1 LRILHIGLHVRTPP
15 GVANQLGFEK
25 SAAARLDA
33 GVRWETRSFSLEDG
47 DPDTPPT
54 PGPGRWLPAGLDAYL
69 RLRRHAFGWLR
80 NHRRDYDAILLRY
93 SLGDPLQWWNSGWFD
108 NVFTVHHT
116 LEVPEAR
123 HDGGV
128 RGQVKA
134 TIEQTLGRSVLG
146 RVRGIIGVT
155 DEIVRYETERISRT
169 KPGYCYPNGI
179 DLSTQPVVGD
189 ERTGPPR
196 LLIVASSFVSWH
208 GLDRVLDSLAGTTRP
223 FELHIVGDVGPT
235 ELRRISADPR
245 FVAHGL
251 RDTAYLN
258 GLMATSDIGL
268 SSFALERKG
277 MAEACTLKVREYL
290 AAGLPVFAGHRDS
303 GLPADF
309 PFYKQGE
316 PQSDA
321 MLDYAVD
328 CRRIERS
335 EVRNAAARFID
346 KQVLMS
352 GLAEWL
358 ATHAAR

>member
-1 LRILHIGLHVRTPP
+1 MGLHVRTPP
-15 GVANQLGFEK
+15 GVANQLRFER
-25 SAAARLDA
+25 SAAARLVP
-33 GVRWETRSFSLEDG
+33 GVQWETRSFSLLDD
-47 DPDTPPT
+47 DPGAPPV
-54 PGPGRWLPAGLDAYL
+54 PGRGRWLPAKLDDYL
-69 RLRRHAFGWLR
+69 RLRRHAFDWLR
-80 NHRRDYDAILLRY
+80 DHRRDYDAVLLRY
-93 SLGDPLQWWNSGWFD
+93 SLGDPVQWWASGWFD

-128 RGQVKA
+128 RGRLKA
-134 TIEQTLGRSVLG
+134 TIERTLGRKVLE
-146 RVRGIIGVT
+146 RTRGVVGVT
-155 DEIVRYETERISRT
+155 EEILRYEIGRIRGT

-179 DLSTQPVVGD
+179 DLASQGAVSD

-196 LLIVASSFVSWH
+196 LLIVASNFVSWH

-223 FELHIVGDVGPT
+223 FELHIVGDVGHAD
-235 ELRRISADPR
+235 LRRISAEQR

-251 RDTAYLN
+251 RDAGYL
-258 GLMATSDIGL
+258 GRLMAESDIGL

-303 GLPADF
+303 GLPPDF
-309 PFYKQGE
+309 PFYKRGE
-316 PQSDA
+316 PQPDA
-321 MLDYAVD
+321 MLDYAMD
-328 CRRIERS
+328 CRRIERA
-335 EVRNAAARFID
+335 EVRDAAAHFID